1 VPPAPPTSSGFPV
14 PDQEAIGAIAPS
26 GVLRVG
32 INLSNFLL
40 VSGTGPGGA
49 PTGLSPSMAGA
60 LAEALSV
67 PVEFVTF
74 PDPGQ
79 LVDTLATDDLDIGN
93 IGADPSRAEY
103 VEFTAP
109 YCEIEA
115 TYLVRGDSPIATM
128 DQVDRPGIRIAT
140 RRRAAYT
147 LWLDRNIV
155 DAELVHAESH
165 DESLE
170 VFVSDRLE
178 VLAGL
183 RPRLLDDAERVAGSR
198 LLDGRFTSV
207 QQAIGIHRNR
217 GAAGLSYLEGFVRWA
232 VESGFAAD
240 VIEHYGVRGLS
251 VPGPTAG

>member
-1 VPPAPPTSSGFPV
+1 
-14 PDQEAIGAIAPS
+14 
-26 GVLRVG
+26 
-32 INLSNFLL
+32 
-40 VSGTGPGGA
+40 
-49 PTGLSPSMAGA
+49 
-60 LAEALSV
+60 
-67 PVEFVTF
+67 
-74 PDPGQ
+74 
-79 LVDTLATDDLDIGN
+79 
-93 IGADPSRAEY
+93 
-103 VEFTAP
+103 
-109 YCEIEA
+109 
-115 TYLVRGDSPIATM
+115 M
-128 DQVDRPGIRIAT
+128 DQVDRHGIRIAT

-155 DAELVHAESH
+155 DADLVHAESH

-217 GAAGLSYLEGFVRWA
+217 GAAGLSYLEDFVRWA
-232 VESGFAAD
+232 VESGFVAD
-240 VIEHYGVRGLS
+240 VIEHFEVRGLS